1 MDRDCLNITG
11 RIEWRLERDGVILA
25 SGAAP
30 NLLTAIGDRMY
41 GERGAAISGAPAAP
55 TGMKLG
61 TGTAAP
67 AKTGTGA
74 ALGTYLTN
82 SHQAGDGGYPSST
95 ASGTT
100 RLVAYRCTW
109 PAGKATSAV
118 AITEVVL
125 VNETLADTT
134 SAAAATVARGLLQG
148 ANAVPSK
155 TAGASLTIT
164 WTHVLGA

>member
-1 MDRDCLNITG
+1 
-11 RIEWRLERDGVILA
+11 
-25 SGAAP
+25 
-30 NLLTAIGDRMY
+30 MY

-148 ANAVPSK
+148 SNAVPSK